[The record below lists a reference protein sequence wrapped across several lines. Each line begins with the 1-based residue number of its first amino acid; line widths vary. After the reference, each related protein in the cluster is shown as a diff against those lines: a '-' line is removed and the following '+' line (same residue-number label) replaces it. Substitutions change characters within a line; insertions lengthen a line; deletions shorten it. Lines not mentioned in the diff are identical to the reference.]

1 MANRKS
7 RNKRQSGP
15 RKALDIVSNLSPRR
29 RKALAVVMLLVCAG
43 FVVDEDLLRDMES
56 PDSVDQT
63 EVHSKWDR
71 LIDDP
76 GEFTSDSDP
85 QDSSDRASVAENL
98 TRDADG
104 SFSLQ
109 IPHGEPMQMKQ
120 AGTSRNSFGRLDSPT
135 ESTSSFPAVSYT
147 PARTSAFSR
156 TSSKAPVIR
165 FTGTI
170 YPNP

>member
-15 RKALDIVSNLSPRR
+15 RKALDIVSNLSPGR

-63 EVHSKWDR
+63 GVHSKWDR
-71 LIDDP
+71 LIDNP
-76 GEFTSDSDP
+76 GEFTLDSDP
-85 QDSSDRASVAENL
+85 QDSSDRASVAENS
-98 TRDADG
+98 TSDSDG

-109 IPHGEPMQMKQ
+109 IPHGDSRQTKP
-120 AGTSRNSFGRLDSPT
+120 AGTSRSSFGGLDSPT
-135 ESTSSFPAVSYT
+135 ESHSSFPAVSYT
-147 PARTSAFSR
+147 PARTSDFSR
-156 TSSKAPVIR
+156 TPSEAPVIR